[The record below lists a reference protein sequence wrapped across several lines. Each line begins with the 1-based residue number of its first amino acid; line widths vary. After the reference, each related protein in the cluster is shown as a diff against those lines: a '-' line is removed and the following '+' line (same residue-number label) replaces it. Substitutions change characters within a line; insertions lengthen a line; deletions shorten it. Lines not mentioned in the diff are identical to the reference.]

1 MAKILR
7 MLEYK
12 ERMRM
17 FRINRLQL
25 FTRDEARKLV
35 QEHPEWTWP
44 LVPDD
49 KKNELRRRVNALLV
63 NEGIPTVEDDIHTW
77 RMSYAVRD
85 AHKNLGT
92 CDKQAIITCSDR
104 SSKTRHSSKCGC
116 PTLSTPSV

>member
-1 MAKILR
+1 
-7 MLEYK
+7 
-12 ERMRM
+12 M
-17 FRINRLQL
+17 FRINRWQL

-49 KKNELRRRVNALLV
+49 ERNESRRRVNALLV
-63 NEGIPTVEDDIHTW
+63 NESIPTVEDDIYSW

-92 CDKQAIITCSDR
+92 CGRQEIITCSNR
-104 SSKTRHSSKCGC
+104 SRKTRHRIKCGC
-116 PTLSTPSV
+116 PILSTPTV